1 MIKTQCQNVELGGK
15 VTKDYKSKCWEAV
28 DELKPKQR
36 HHQADDQSSNKIAER
51 KRERE
56 ILVYESYIR
65 NAIIEQK
72 ARKACILLV
81 HLK

>member
-56 ILVYESYIR
+56 R
-65 NAIIEQK
+65 NPS
-72 ARKACILLV
+72 L
-81 HLK
+81 